1 MNVCATGHSL
11 GLYILYRVRL
21 SPPSLSLTMTVGV
34 RVFPRRFCD
43 TLYFTTRK
51 HFEIY
56 SICVS
61 EIVCHFW
68 KTKIGNNY
76 NYQPNTHKRCQK
88 IFCFVSLCQLMSRLV
103 AFCTRRLLQIWF
115 LKNELPSP
123 SLSHCRF
130 KVVFSVNQFQSVEMC
145 TGLIMP
151 VIVFLLKCQVMH
163 FLLNHA
169 IYVCQWSGDNYIGG
183 NF

>member
-11 GLYILYRVRL
+11 GLYVLYRVRL
-21 SPPSLSLTMTVGV
+21 SPPSLSLTMTVRV

-56 SICVS
+56 SVCVS

-103 AFCTRRLLQIWF
+103 AFCTRRLLQISF
-115 LKNELPSP
+115 LKIQLLPTH
-123 SLSHCRF
+123 SLSRIMQIQSCF
-130 KVVFSVNQFQSVEMC
+130 LSQSVEMC

-151 VIVFLLKCQVMH
+151 VIVLL
-163 FLLNHA
+163 LSSHA
-169 IYVCQWSGDNYIGG
+169 FSFESCYICMSMKWG
-183 NF
+183 